1 MTRIAVITG
10 ANQGIGYAVVED
22 LAARWSPDDIVLLTG
37 RNQARVDAAT
47 ERAATTTGARV
58 VGRRLDVT
66 EPDAV
71 ARLAT
76 ELAEEHGGVD
86 IVVSNAGARLTRDLP
101 QEKQV
106 DEFVDSANGGAHA
119 VLDSFGP
126 VLRPGGSL
134 VVMAS
139 ALGTLGNLDPA
150 VRPLFAH
157 ASRADIDSVLAE
169 WRAAVH
175 DGTAGKR
182 GWPGF
187 VNIPS
192 KVAQVAL
199 VRAVARDRRATDL
212 ADGTLVASICPG
224 LVDTEAS
231 RPWFRD
237 FSTARTPA
245 QAAVGIVDFLLRR
258 PIDPH
263 TYGELV
269 RDGAVLPWTGKAY

>member
-10 ANQGIGYAVVED
+10 ANQGIGYALVTD

-37 RNQARVDAAT
+37 RNQARVAAAAEQAAT
-47 ERAATTTGARV
+47 ATGARV
-58 VGRRLDVT
+58 IGRRLDVT
-66 EPDAV
+66 EPDTV

-76 ELAEEHGGVD
+76 ELAERHGGVD
-86 IVVSNAGARLTRDLP
+86 IVVSNAAARLTRDP
-101 QEKQV
+101 TQEKQV
-106 DEFVDSANGGAHA
+106 DEFVDAANGGAHA

-134 VVMAS
+134 VVVAS

-150 VRPLFAH
+150 LHPLFER
-157 ASRADIDSVLAE
+157 ASRADIESVLAE
-169 WRAAVH
+169 WRASVH
-175 DGTAGKR
+175 DGTAGEH

-192 KVAQVAL
+192 KVAQVAV
-199 VRAVARDRRATDL
+199 VRAVARNRGATDL

-224 LVDTEAS
+224 LVDTQAS
-231 RPWFRD
+231 RPWFSD

-245 QAAVGIVDFLLRR
+245 EAAVGIVDFLLRR
-258 PIDPH
+258 PIAPD